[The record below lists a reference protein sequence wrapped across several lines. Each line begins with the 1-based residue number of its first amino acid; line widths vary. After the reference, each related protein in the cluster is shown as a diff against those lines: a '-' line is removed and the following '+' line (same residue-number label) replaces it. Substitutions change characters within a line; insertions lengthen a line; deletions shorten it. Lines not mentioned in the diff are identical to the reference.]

1 MLETV
6 DFSEEPLPKEEYKA
20 RRDALTERLVVLQQE
35 ARAAGVGLVV
45 LFEGWNGAGKGSRIS
60 DLMYNLD
67 ARATSVYVTE
77 NFNAVDAA
85 SFPGAEHGVGGFY
98 PMMQQFWKALGGRG
112 TITFY
117 DRGWYTSAVQR
128 MLYTQFGEVKIKNGK
143 VLHPRAT
150 VARAVREAAEERH
163 IDALRGAL
171 ASSAD
176 FEKQLTDDGY
186 VVVKFFVHVTKEAQ
200 RKRLTRLRRD
210 PATAWRVSD
219 GKMATIGEYEEAY
232 RLYDNLLEGSD
243 FSYAPWHLING
254 EDKRRANLKITET
267 LVDALDKALHA
278 KKDPA
283 ALAAAAKAQANSAGA
298 AEEVPLEGRS
308 PEQQLAVAQAAAE
321 QAAAQAAHAPRAS
334 RFRIVDRVPSLDQVD
349 HGLVLDHEEYK
360 DRLKKQQKRLNKLE
374 MEMYQARVP
383 LMLMFEGWDAA
394 GKGGAIKRVA
404 QALDARAYTI
414 FPSPGAHQARA
425 CPPSPVALL
434 DAPSQGGARGH
445 LRPQLVRPRAGGARG
460 GLRHRRPV
468 GSRLRRDQRV
478 RAGAGALGRRA
489 AEVLG
494 GCQPGRAAGPLPRPS
509 GRPCQAVED
518 HRRGLAQPRQ
528 VSAVQKRRRG
538 HVPLD
543 VHAVRAVDRA
553 GVRR

>member
-35 ARAAGVGLVV
+35 ARVAGVGLVV

-219 GKMATIGEYEEAY
+219 GKMATIGE
-232 RLYDNLLEGSD
+232 
-243 FSYAPWHLING
+243 
-254 EDKRRANLKITET
+254 
-267 LVDALDKALHA
+267 
-278 KKDPA
+278 
-283 ALAAAAKAQANSAGA
+283 
-298 AEEVPLEGRS
+298 
-308 PEQQLAVAQAAAE
+308 
-321 QAAAQAAHAPRAS
+321 
-334 RFRIVDRVPSLDQVD
+334 
-349 HGLVLDHEEYK
+349 
-360 DRLKKQQKRLNKLE
+360 
-374 MEMYQARVP
+374 
-383 LMLMFEGWDAA
+383 
-394 GKGGAIKRVA
+394 
-404 QALDARAYTI
+404 
-414 FPSPGAHQARA
+414 
-425 CPPSPVALL
+425 
-434 DAPSQGGARGH
+434 
-445 LRPQLVRPRAGGARG
+445 
-460 GLRHRRPV
+460 
-468 GSRLRRDQRV
+468 
-478 RAGAGALGRRA
+478 
-489 AEVLG
+489 
-494 GCQPGRAAGPLPRPS
+494 
-509 GRPCQAVED
+509 
-518 HRRGLAQPRQ
+518 
-528 VSAVQKRRRG
+528 
-538 HVPLD
+538 
-543 VHAVRAVDRA
+543 
-553 GVRR
+553 

>member
-6 DFSEEPLPKEEYKA
+6 DFSEKTLPKDEYKA
-20 RRDALTERLVVLQQE
+20 RRDALTERLVVLQQQ
-35 ARAAGVGLVV
+35 ARVAGVGLVV

-60 DLMYNLD
+60 DLLYNLD

-143 VLHPRAT
+143 VLHPRAM

-200 RKRLTRLRRD
+200 RKRLTNLRRD

-267 LVDALDKALHA
+267 LVDALEKALHA

-283 ALAAAAKAQANSAGA
+283 ALAAAAKAQANSSGA
-298 AEEVPLEGRS
+298 AVEEIPLEGRS
-308 PEQQLAVAQAAAE
+308 PEQQRAVAEHAAA

-334 RFRIVDRVPSLDQVD
+334 RFRIVDRVPNLDQVD
-349 HGLVLDHEEYK
+349 HGLVLD
-360 DRLKKQQKRLNKLE
+360 
-374 MEMYQARVP
+374 
-383 LMLMFEGWDAA
+383 
-394 GKGGAIKRVA
+394 
-404 QALDARAYTI
+404 
-414 FPSPGAHQARA
+414 
-425 CPPSPVALL
+425 
-434 DAPSQGGARGH
+434 
-445 LRPQLVRPRAGGARG
+445 
-460 GLRHRRPV
+460 
-468 GSRLRRDQRV
+468 
-478 RAGAGALGRRA
+478 
-489 AEVLG
+489 
-494 GCQPGRAAGPLPRPS
+494 
-509 GRPCQAVED
+509 
-518 HRRGLAQPRQ
+518 
-528 VSAVQKRRRG
+528 
-538 HVPLD
+538 
-543 VHAVRAVDRA
+543 
-553 GVRR
+553 